1 MTLSKTLSVIGVV
14 ALFAA
19 ACGGADVADT
29 TTTTGAPATT
39 VTTAAETTTTAAETT
54 TTDTPTTTA
63 VTFEPPYLTVG
74 ETDLGAVLT
83 DDTGRTLYLF
93 TPDAQGGSMCT
104 GGCAITWPP
113 FTGDVS
119 AGPNVDASLLGS
131 ITRGDGT
138 TQATYNDWPLYF
150 YSLDT
155 DAGHTRGQGIGG
167 VWWAVDAD
175 GEPVD

>member
-1 MTLSKTLSVIGVV
+1 MARSRTLLLIGVMAV
-14 ALFAA
+14 TAA
-19 ACGGADVADT
+19 ACGDDTADT
-29 TTTTGAPATT
+29 TTTTGASATT
-39 VTTAAETTTTAAETT
+39 VTTAAETTTTVEPPTT
-54 TTDTPTTTA
+54 TTDAPTTTA
-63 VTFEPPYLTVG
+63 PLVPPYLTIG

-93 TPDAQGGSMCT
+93 TPDAQGASTCT
-104 GGCAITWPP
+104 GGCATTWPP

-138 TQATYNDWPLYF
+138 TQATYNGWPLYH
-150 YSLDT
+150 YVADT
-155 DAGHTRGQGIGG
+155 EPGHTRGQGIGG

-175 GEPVD
+175 GEAVD